1 MTIRGDCKYMEVP
14 KTIKSMLSTEDTQ
27 SLIFSFV
34 YLRLTSK
41 IDRNWI
47 LKGKSLKSELDAVDV
62 PDYRNEFN
70 ALFESA
76 VTADERLTTEQRNE
90 LFNEMINIP
99 ILHLMGIGSRVRNQ
113 FRTNLLNSK
122 FSFEKLLVSL
132 ADVKSCDKVLD
143 PTFGFSEL
151 IFKLIMNNPEQDI
164 TAEFI
169 DERFVAMG
177 YIAALGL
184 GAVHTKIYTGEVLD
198 EPRYVKDGKLEK
210 FDKVITVPPIGQKME
225 YTENLFDDKYNRFPF
240 GVPSRRSGDWAFVSN
255 ALSSLNE
262 KPGSKAVIVVQD
274 GALFHG
280 GMDSII
286 RNKMI
291 DYDVIETVVSLPAG
305 SIGTSSAPVSALV
318 LSLNKPEK
326 MRGKIQFINVDK
338 EQLQSQNTRTVEFN
352 DDEIAQITKWYHDKK
367 DIEGISKIV
376 STDHIQ
382 KSTLLVGRY
391 VHSTLYK
398 VDGNDVQF
406 HSDNLKKMAKVPL
419 NEVVDI
425 TRGFNLTG
433 REESTDGMY
442 QIIKISDI
450 KPKIDYHSLTYFNLS
465 GNADINRYLI
475 RRNDIIMAIRGNIN
489 KIKLIDEAVYNVAIN
504 SNLVRLRLKTKKY
517 DPMWL
522 RLYLGS
528 PLVQILLGNSSVGST
543 ITQIP
548 IRDLEQLPVPVIS
561 LDEQM
566 KMADDFIEQNQKVEA
581 AMQKLELKKRAIKK
595 KLYDEMNITGAVE
608 LL

>member
-1 MTIRGDCKYMEVP
+1 MEVP

-34 YLRLTSK
+34 YLRLNAK

-47 LKGKSLKSELDAVDV
+47 LKGKRLKSELETVDV
-62 PDYRNEFN
+62 PEYREEFQ

-76 VTADERLTTEQRNE
+76 IAADEKLTTAERNE
-90 LFNEMINIP
+90 LFSEMINIP
-99 ILHLMGIGSRVRNQ
+99 ILHLMGIGSRVHNQ
-113 FRTNLLNSK
+113 FRNNLMDSK
-122 FSFEKLLVSL
+122 FSFEKLLISL
-132 ADVKSCDKVLD
+132 ADIKDCDRVLD

-151 IFKLIMNNPEQDI
+151 IFKLIMRNREQDI

-184 GAVHTKIYTGEVLD
+184 GATHTKLYTGEVLD
-198 EPRYVKDGKLEK
+198 EPRYVKDGKLEQ
-210 FDKVITVPPIGQKME
+210 FDKVVSVPPIGQKME
-225 YTENLFDDKYNRFPF
+225 YTESLVDDKYNRFPF

-262 KPGSKAVIVVQD
+262 KPGSKAVIIVQD
-274 GALFHG
+274 GALFRG
-280 GMDSII
+280 GVDSII
-286 RNKMI
+286 RQKMI
-291 DYDVIETVVSLPAG
+291 DYDVIETVISLPVGA
-305 SIGTSSAPVSALV
+305 IGTTSAPVSALV
-318 LSLNKPEK
+318 LTLNKPEK
-326 MRGKIQFINVDK
+326 MHGKIQFINVEKD
-338 EQLQSQNTRTVEFN
+338 QLKAQNARSIEFTN
-352 DDEIAQITKWYHDKK
+352 EEINRITKWYHDKK

-376 STDHIQ
+376 SNDHI
-382 KSTLLVGRY
+382 KNAKLLVGRY

-406 HSDNLKKMAKVPL
+406 HSDNLKKMKQVPL
-419 NEVVDI
+419 KDVVEI

-442 QIIKISDI
+442 QIVKISDI
-450 KPKIDYHSLTYFNLS
+450 KPKIDYNSLTYFNLS
-465 GNADINRYLI
+465 GKVDINRYLI

-489 KIKLIDEAVYNVAIN
+489 KLKLIDEAVYNVAIN
-504 SNLVRLRLKTKKY
+504 SNLVRLRLKSNKY

-548 IRDLEQLPVPVIS
+548 IHDLEQLPVPVLS
-561 LDEQM
+561 LAEQR
-566 KMADDFIEQNQKVEA
+566 KMATDFIEKNQKVEA
-581 AMQKLELKKRAIKK
+581 AMKELEMKQHAIKK